1 MSVKSKKL
9 FPSDGQTAGLV
20 DCGERIIV
28 LAQLG
33 WDSELGNRSIDTK
46 FRVKLLLSNFNAT

>member
-9 FPSDGQTAGLV
+9 FPSDGRVGS
-20 DCGERIIV
+20 GERIIV

-33 WDSELGNRSIDTK
+33 WDSELGNI
-46 FRVKLLLSNFNAT
+46 